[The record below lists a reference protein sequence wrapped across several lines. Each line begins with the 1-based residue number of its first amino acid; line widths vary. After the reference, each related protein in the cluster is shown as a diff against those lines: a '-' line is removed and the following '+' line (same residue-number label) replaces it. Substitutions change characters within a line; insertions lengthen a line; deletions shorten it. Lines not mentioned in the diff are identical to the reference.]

1 VEGQTSVAIHILQ
14 GEREM
19 AKDCPSLA
27 RFDLK
32 GIPPMPAGLPRIE
45 VRFLIDANGIL
56 HVSAR
61 EQRSGKEAEIQ
72 VQPSY
77 GLTDEQVE
85 NMILDSF
92 DNAEKDLSERQLIEA
107 RNEAETILTALQKG
121 RKSEAWTMLGFGE
134 QRKVDELEGKL
145 RVVLSGS
152 DYHAVRRAIDE
163 LNEGTMHLAELMMDA
178 AVGSALRGKNMAET
192 GVEEGPAAPHPIGKA
207 EFS

>member
-1 VEGQTSVAIHILQ
+1 
-14 GEREM
+14 
-19 AKDCPSLA
+19 
-27 RFDLK
+27 
-32 GIPPMPAGLPRIE
+32 
-45 VRFLIDANGIL
+45 
-56 HVSAR
+56 
-61 EQRSGKEAEIQ
+61 
-72 VQPSY
+72 
-77 GLTDEQVE
+77 
-85 NMILDSF
+85 
-92 DNAEKDLSERQLIEA
+92 
-107 RNEAETILTALQKG
+107 
-121 RKSEAWTMLGFGE
+121 MLGFGE